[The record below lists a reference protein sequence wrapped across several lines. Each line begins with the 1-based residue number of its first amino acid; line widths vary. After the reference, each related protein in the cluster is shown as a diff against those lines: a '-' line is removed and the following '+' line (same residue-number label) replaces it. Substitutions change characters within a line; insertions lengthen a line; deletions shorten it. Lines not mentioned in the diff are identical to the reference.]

1 MEKVTRTLATCE
13 ELFEVITVAHKRNS
27 NIQVYLQN
35 EIPEAA
41 NEAKEMAPVME
52 TRKVR
57 GDLDYCL
64 LLSLRIPGQEEMK
77 FDVDSTLNGIYKLS
91 VDFSRETDYC
101 GVY

>member
-1 MEKVTRTLATCE
+1 MERVTRTLATCE
-13 ELFEVITVAHKRNS
+13 DLFEVIVAAHKKHS
-27 NIQVYLQN
+27 NIHVCLPN

-41 NEAKEMAPVME
+41 NEATEMAPVME
-52 TRKVR
+52 TRKIR
-57 GDLDYCL
+57 GDLEYCL